1 MGIHDLM
8 KLLKSDAPT
17 SFCERSKGEYTR
29 KVIAID
35 ASIAIYQFLAQ
46 IRTNGAGGAGSAGS
60 NQHLVNDSGEVT
72 SHLQG
77 FFNRTINLLENGIK
91 PVYVFDGK
99 PPGLK
104 YAELNRRKELKKKAA
119 QDAEDAALRYNQAT
133 NEEEEQEALDDMNK
147 ASRRNLHVTKK
158 QTEDVKK
165 LLRLMGIPVVN
176 APGEAEAQCAELVR
190 GDKCFAVGTED
201 MDALT
206 FGSKVMLRKLTMPE
220 SSKEKVIEIHMDAV
234 LESLKLTYDEFVD
247 LCILCG
253 CDYMESIKGIGHKTA
268 IKMIRQHKC
277 IENVVEHLPKRYNV
291 PDKFMENLDEVR
303 ALFKNPHVQPADS
316 FEFVFEKFDRPGIIQ
331 LLVNDNGFNLERVNK
346 ALDKINAPKKKIIVP
361 AGQPT
366 IDSFFVPKQKGN

>member
-1 MGIHDLM
+1 MGIHGLM
-8 KLLKSDAPT
+8 QLLKSDAPN
-17 SFCERSKGEYTR
+17 SYCETNKNEYAR

-46 IRTNGAGGAGSAGS
+46 IRTNGMGGT
-60 NQHLVNDSGEVT
+60 QHLVNDSGEVT

-99 PPGLK
+99 PPSLK
-104 YAELNRRKELKKKAA
+104 CAELDKRRELKKKAA
-119 QDAEDAALRYNQAT
+119 RETDEAVLRYDQAT
-133 NEEEEQEALDDMNK
+133 NEDEQNEALDDMNK
-147 ASRRNLHVTKK
+147 AARRNIHVTKK

-190 GDKCFAVGTED
+190 GEKCFAVATED

-220 SSKEKVIEIHMDAV
+220 SSKEKVVEIHMCSV
-234 LESLKLTYDEFVD
+234 LESLNLTYDEFVD

-253 CDYMESIKGIGHKTA
+253 CDYTESIKGVGPKTA
-268 IKMIRQHKC
+268 LKMIRQHKC
-277 IENVVEHLPKRYNV
+277 IEAVVEHLPKRYSV
-291 PDKFMENLDEVR
+291 PDNFMEKLDEVR
-303 ALFKNPHVQPADS
+303 NLFKKPYVSPADS
-316 FEFVFEKFDRPGIIQ
+316 FEFVFEKFDRAGIVQ
-331 LLVNDNGFNLERVNK
+331 LLVNENGFSLERVTK
-346 ALDKINAPKKKIIVP
+346 ALDKINAPKKKVVVP
-361 AGQPT
+361 VGQPT
-366 IDSFFVPKQKGN
+366 IDSFFAPKQKD